1 MSGRLRRRLGPVLC
15 ATLLCTASLTVPTA
29 LSTGVAAARAA
40 PATQTPMTQTPAT
53 PTPATPTPAA
63 LTPLPVRDRAVPI
76 PTQSG
81 PSPTL
86 PDPHPPEG
94 GHAPDGTVV
103 GGPELLSRSVVQVS
117 GSPALPAGIS
127 ARAFMVTDL
136 DTGEVLAAR
145 DPHGRYQPASV
156 LKLLTSLTILP
167 RLPGNRVIVAS
178 NRAANAEGSTVGLV
192 PGGRYTVD
200 TLFKALLLMSG
211 NDAAVA
217 LSEAAGGVSRTVAA
231 MNARAGALGA
241 YDTVVETPSGLD
253 GWRQLTSAYDLTLVL
268 RAAVNNPRLLAYDRA
283 GTAALPA
290 QGVGK
295 RKWRA
300 VPLFN
305 QSQDFFDDVP
315 GALLAK
321 TGFTDAAQHTYV
333 CATGRHGRRIG
344 VVLLRAQRRPLDQ
357 FQQAA
362 ALLDWAYRLPSSAK
376 AVGLLSGSPATAS
389 PLPSVTAAP
398 APSGSAAAPTTT
410 GPQRS
415 GAASSAKARSARLG
429 STRAAI
435 LVATALAA
443 MLAMLIAAGTVASR
457 RRRH

>member
-1 MSGRLRRRLGPVLC
+1 MSAGLRRRLGPVLW
-15 ATLLCTASLTVPTA
+15 ATLLCASSLTVPTV
-29 LSTGVAAARAA
+29 LPTGVAAARAA
-40 PATQTPMTQTPAT
+40 PASP
-53 PTPATPTPAA
+53 TPTPAA
-63 LTPLPVRDRAVPI
+63 LTPLPVRDPAVPI

-103 GGPELLSRSVVQVS
+103 GGPELLSRSVVQGV
-117 GSPALPAGIS
+117 GSPALPAGIT
-127 ARAFMVTDL
+127 AKAFMVTDL

-167 RLPGNRVIVAS
+167 RLPGNRVTVAS
-178 NRAANAEGSTVGLV
+178 KRAANAEGSTVGLV

-217 LSEAAGGVSRTVAA
+217 LSEAAGGVSQTVAA
-231 MNARAGALGA
+231 MNARARALGA

-268 RAAVNNPRLLAYDRA
+268 RAAVNDPRLLAYDRA
-283 GTAALPA
+283 STAALPA
-290 QGVGK
+290 QQVGK

-333 CATGRHGRRIG
+333 CAASRHGRRIG

-362 ALLDWAYRLPSSAK
+362 ALLDWAYRVPSSAK
-376 AVGLLSGSPATAS
+376 AVGLLSGSVATAS
-389 PLPSVTAAP
+389 PLPSGTAAAVP
-398 APSGSAAAPTTT
+398 ISGSAAAPTTT
-410 GPQRS
+410 GAQRS
-415 GAASSAKARSARLG
+415 GAASSAQARSARLA

-435 LVATALAA
+435 VVATALAA
-443 MLAMLIAAGTVASR
+443 VLALLIAAGTVASR